1 MGLKRGMRRLR
12 SRRTIIRG
20 PKISSVNTEMRTLL
34 LSGVLYLLGI
44 SVVLLIRPTL
54 MFTQDGTW
62 KEFGTISTEHT
73 VFPFWMFCVVW
84 AIVSYILVLFIVG
97 GEGGAVVT
105 AAAVSRAVSS
115 PLIPTEPPE
124 DLVTPL
130 PTKTKH
136 KKNSEIHSEYG
147 SMKPGYYVLDKRA
160 VKETGTPKYIYVGK
174 APPSVTSG
182 GGDSSESSGEE

>member
-1 MGLKRGMRRLR
+1 V
-12 SRRTIIRG
+12 

-34 LSGVLYLLGI
+34 LSGVLYLIGI
-44 SVVLLIRPTL
+44 SVVLLLRPNL
-54 MFTQDGTW
+54 MFRPDGTW
-62 KEFGTISTEHT
+62 KEFGTISSEHT

-84 AIVSYILVLFIVG
+84 AIVSYIVVFFMSG
-97 GEGGAVVT
+97 AGGGAG
-105 AAAVSRAVSS
+105 AGAAVGAVA
-115 PLIPTEPPE
+115 PLIATEPPE

-136 KKNSEIHSEYG
+136 KKNSEIHSEYA
-147 SMKPGYYVLDKRA
+147 SMKPGYYILDKRA

>member
-1 MGLKRGMRRLR
+1 
-12 SRRTIIRG
+12 
-20 PKISSVNTEMRTLL
+20 
-34 LSGVLYLLGI
+34 
-44 SVVLLIRPTL
+44 
-54 MFTQDGTW
+54 MFHSDGTW
-62 KEFGTISTEHT
+62 KEFGTISSEHT

-84 AIVSYILVLFIVG
+84 AIVSYILVFFISG
-97 GEGGAVVT
+97 GGGGAVAGAVG
-105 AAAVSRAVSS
+105 AA
-115 PLIPTEPPE
+115 LIPTEPPE

-136 KKNSEIHSEYG
+136 KKNSEIHSEYS

-174 APPSVTSG
+174 EPPSVTSG